1 MKVGDLVRYATS
13 DIEVQI
19 GDYPKTV
26 KHWNN
31 EGLLIS
37 FEERDCRFVCEIL
50 DSETGIVV
58 RRHIMDVELVD
69 PESEEEDERD

>member
-1 MKVGDLVRYATS
+1 MKAGDLVRYATS

-37 FEERDCRFVCEIL
+37 FEERDCQFVCEIL

-58 RRHIMDVELVD
+58 RRHIIDVESMNL
-69 PESEEEDERD
+69 ERNKE